1 MVARARL
8 AWTTMN
14 AFAIVGRL
22 PATVVAGDGLGDAV
36 LNEART
42 APFGSVVRSR
52 SRRNGCAAQ
61 ACAGDM
67 AYVITSYLL
76 LNGYLR
82 DIGMHI
88 PQFQRSI
95 NEMEELVQ
103 LHRRR
108 WAWLIMLTRGQSG
121 SRRTRFASRM

>member
-1 MVARARL
+1 
-8 AWTTMN
+8 
-14 AFAIVGRL
+14 
-22 PATVVAGDGLGDAV
+22 VVAKSPEWMRG
-36 LNEART
+36 
-42 APFGSVVRSR
+42 
-52 SRRNGCAAQ
+52 Q

-121 SRRTRFASRM
+121 SRRTRSASRM